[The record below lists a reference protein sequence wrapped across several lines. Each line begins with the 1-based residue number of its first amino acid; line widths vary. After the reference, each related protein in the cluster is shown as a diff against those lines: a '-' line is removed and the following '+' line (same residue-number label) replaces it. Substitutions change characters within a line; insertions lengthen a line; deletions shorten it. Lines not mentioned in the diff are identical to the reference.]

1 MRTILFLTNFSKAS
15 RKALF
20 GFLKFST
27 ENISESINLI
37 LLNTYTRPQTGQGL
51 MLSITD
57 IIEENAI
64 ADLKQEKK
72 LIEKEFG
79 KDKIN
84 IQIEARQG
92 KPYLVIER
100 LCESINIDL
109 LLIGIS
115 SSNVLKELIMGNV
128 PGQIIANTTIP
139 TLLIP
144 ENLDFVKPQK
154 IAVAANLNS
163 IGESL
168 AFKRM
173 VDVLSIFKSDLV
185 FLHLKSELDKND
197 SYLEILSKFVKSEF
211 SHYSIDVNNIYQGIT
226 DYLNENDSNLIAI
239 LDEKEDAVYKLYN
252 QNVTKK
258 LTSLAKYPF
267 IVVHDDREATE

>member
-37 LLNTYTRPQTGQGL
+37 LLNTYSRPQTGQGL

-79 KDKIN
+79 KEKIN

-92 KPYLVIER
+92 KPYLVIDR
-100 LCESINIDL
+100 LCEHINIDL
-109 LLIGIS
+109 LLMGIS

-163 IGESL
+163 IGESF

-173 VDVLSIFKSDLV
+173 VDVLSMFNADLV
-185 FLHLKSELDKND
+185 FFHLKTESDIEENYSEL
-197 SYLEILSKFVKSEF
+197 LSKFVTTEF

-226 DYLNENDSNLIAI
+226 NYLNENDSNLIAI

-267 IVVHDDREATE
+267 IVVHDNREATE